1 MKNFK
6 GIFVFMASIIAASVT
21 CEAQAMSLTPGDI
34 YTSNYFS
41 NTISHYDINGT
52 FIDSFTLPS
61 TIGSEVKGL
70 SFGDNGQLYAVT
82 SKDSGFNVVAIDGS
96 GTVSESYSGP
106 GYVSGN
112 LSYGKIAFGANGN
125 FYVAGSNNIV
135 AFTRGVSQGTVIRTD
150 NQMFDVDVL
159 PSGNLLALSAYGLNE
174 LSPTGAL
181 VRKINTSISLVDAR
195 GVEFNP
201 ATGKVFVTMLGY
213 SDQYFRLMRFD
224 ALSGQIEK
232 NESFWYGDDMV
243 LLTDGRLL
251 VGSRTEAPG
260 LFDQDLH
267 LVGSLGS
274 QQQMFVT
281 QMPLPVPELSTY
293 QLMLFGGLLVAC
305 HAKRSSSKRPRQ
317 AA

>member
-1 MKNFK
+1 MKKSKKIFNF
-6 GIFVFMASIIAASVT
+6 IACILAASVT
-21 CEAQAMSLTPGDI
+21 CEAKAMLLTRGDI

-41 NTISHYDINGT
+41 NTISHYDVSGT
-52 FIDSFTLPS
+52 FIDSLTLPS

-82 SKDSGFNVVAIDGS
+82 AKDSGFNVVAIDGS
-96 GTVSESYSGP
+96 GTVSESYSAP
-106 GYVSGN
+106 GYIAGN

-125 FYVAGSNNIV
+125 FYVAGANNLV

-159 PSGNLLALSAYGLNE
+159 PSGNLLSLSAYGLNE
-174 LSPTGAL
+174 LSPTGDL
-181 VRKINTSISLVDAR
+181 VRNINTSIMLGDAR

-201 ATGKVFVTMLGY
+201 ATGKVFITMLGY
-213 SDQYFRLMRFD
+213 TGQYDRLMRFD
-224 ALSGQIEK
+224 LQTGQIEK
-232 NESFWYGDDMV
+232 NESFWYSDDMA
-243 LLTDGRLL
+243 LLADGRLL
-251 VGSRTEAPG
+251 VGSRTQAPG
-260 LFDQDLH
+260 LFDQDLN
-267 LVGSLGS
+267 LLESLGS

-281 QMPLPVPELSTY
+281 QMPFSVPEPGTY
-293 QLMLFGGLLVAC
+293 QLMLVGGLLFAW